1 MDYRIITSQNAYD
14 QAIED
19 HEAVLFYF
27 STLNCSVGETVQSK
41 VMDLIRKDYPRIPFY
56 FVDMQFNAALAASCT
71 VFVEPTVLVYFYG
84 KESIRK
90 SRNFGIS
97 ELADAIQ
104 RLYRLSFPE

>member
-1 MDYRIITSQNAYD
+1 MDYRIITSQNAFE

-27 STLNCSVGETVQSK
+27 SNLSCSVGETVQPK
-41 VMDLIRKDYPRIPFY
+41 VMDLLRTDFPRMPFY
-56 FVDMQFNAALAASCT
+56 FVDMQFNAALAASCN

-97 ELADAIQ
+97 ELADAIH
-104 RLYRLSFPE
+104 RLYSLSLPE

>member
-1 MDYRIITSQNAYD
+1 MEYQIIHSQND
-14 QAIED
+14 FEQAIVA

-27 STLNCSVGETVQSK
+27 SSLSCSVGETVQSK
-41 VMDLIRKDYPRIPFY
+41 VMDLLRTDYPRIPFY
-56 FVDMQFNAALAASCT
+56 FVDIQFNAALAASCN

-104 RLYRLSFPE
+104 RLYRLSYPE